1 MGVGG
6 VKLAAGTSARDDT
19 AGHDDI
25 IASFY
30 SQFRVEFKL
39 LEVLGNLGEDV
50 LEHLLRAG
58 ERPVRGMFPASV
70 SIHSTSEAIWART

>member
-58 ERPVRGMFPASV
+58 ERPVRGNV
-70 SIHSTSEAIWART
+70 SGLGFDPLNIGSHLG

>member
-1 MGVGG
+1 MRVGG

-30 SQFRVEFKL
+30 PQFRVEFKL

-50 LEHLLRAG
+50 LEHLLSLLFNLCRLCWHG
-58 ERPVRGMFPASV
+58 SPVLSGAS
-70 SIHSTSEAIWART
+70 A